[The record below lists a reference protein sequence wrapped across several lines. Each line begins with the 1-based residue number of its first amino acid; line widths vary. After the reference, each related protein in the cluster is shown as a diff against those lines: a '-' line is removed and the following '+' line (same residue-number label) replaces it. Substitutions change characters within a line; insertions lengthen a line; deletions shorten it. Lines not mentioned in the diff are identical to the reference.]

1 MLSVK
6 NIFAG
11 YGDITVLNDITFD
24 LSKNDILGVLGRNGM
39 GKSTLI
45 RVLSGL
51 IKPSDGTINRR
62 SGVIIRTNQKSAQR
76 PKRPKNQ
83 SDCATC
89 SRHPSGC

>member
-11 YGDITVLNDITFD
+11 YGNITVLNDITFD

-51 IKPSDGTINRR
+51 IKPSEGTIELIKENITRFLY
-62 SGVIIRTNQKSAQR
+62 S
-76 PKRPKNQ
+76 
-83 SDCATC
+83 
-89 SRHPSGC
+89 

>member
-11 YGDITVLNDITFD
+11 YGNITVLNDITFD

-51 IKPSDGTINRR
+51 IKASDGTIELLGENITE
-62 SGVIIRTNQKSAQR
+62 SQKLGTLNLKFECLNAEQLLFS
-76 PKRPKNQ
+76 
-83 SDCATC
+83 CLF
-89 SRHPSGC
+89 

>member
-11 YGDITVLNDITFD
+11 YGNITVLNDITFD

-51 IKPSDGTINRR
+51 IKPSNGTIELIGEN
-62 SGVIIRTNQKSAQR
+62 ITNYPPCLLYTS
-76 PKRPKNQ
+76 
-83 SDCATC
+83 
-89 SRHPSGC
+89 PSPRDRG